1 MSDLRDTLWQL
12 TRTLGDPARD
22 LVVIGEGNTSAR
34 VDDETFL
41 IKASGQQMQTME
53 PRGLVQVRFAP
64 ILAMLEA
71 DALPTLDEQKAIAR
85 AAKVDPT
92 APDPSIE
99 VSFHALL
106 LAECGVPFIG
116 HTHPTPIVSILCSPR
131 ARDFAERRTFPDEA
145 VLCGPRSAYVPYA
158 DPGLPLAHAIRR
170 AVRAFRDEEGM
181 WPRVILLENHGFI
194 ALGSSPQEVIN
205 ITTMAVK
212 GARVFL
218 SAAALGGPVFLSKAD
233 VRHIVGRPDEIY
245 RRDQFAQSNR
255 S

>member
-1 MSDLRDTLWQL
+1 MNDLRETLWQL

-22 LVVIGEGNTSAR
+22 LVIIGEGNTSAR
-34 VDDETFL
+34 VDAETFL
-41 IKASGQQMQTME
+41 VKASGQQMHTME
-53 PRGLVQVRFAP
+53 PSGLVQVRFDP

-71 DALPTLDEQKAIAR
+71 DPPPSLDEQKAIAR
-85 AAKVDPT
+85 AAKVDPA

-131 ARDFAERRTFPDEA
+131 ARDFAAQRTFPDEA
-145 VLCGPRSAYVPYA
+145 VLCGPRSAFVPYA
-158 DPGLPLAHAIRR
+158 DPGLPLAHAIRQ
-170 AVRAFRDEEGM
+170 AVRAFRDEEGV
-181 WPRVILLENHGFI
+181 WPRVILIENHGFI
-194 ALGSSPQEVIN
+194 ALGSSPQEVLN

-218 SAAALGGPVFLSKAD
+218 SAAALGGPVFLSDAE

-255 S
+255 P

>member
-1 MSDLRDTLWQL
+1 MDELRQRLWTL
-12 TRTLGDPARD
+12 TRTLGEPARD

-34 VDDETFL
+34 VDSDTFL

-53 PRGLVQVRFAP
+53 PEGLVAVRFAP
-64 ILAMLEA
+64 ILEMLNA
-71 DALPTLDEQKAIAR
+71 SPPPTLEEQKAIAR
-85 AAKVDPT
+85 AAKLDPD

-106 LAECGVPFIG
+106 LLECGASFIA
-116 HTHPTPIVSILCSPR
+116 HTHPTPVVSILCSPR

-145 VLCGPRSAYVPYA
+145 VLCGPCSAYVPYA

-170 AVRAFRDEEGM
+170 ATREFYTAEGF
-181 WPRVILLENHGFI
+181 WPRVILLENHGLI
-194 ALGSSPQEVIN
+194 ALGSSPEEVLN
-205 ITTMAVK
+205 ITTMTVK
-212 GARVFL
+212 AARVFIG
-218 SAAALGGPVFLSKAD
+218 AAALGGPVFLRRAD

-245 RRDQFAQSNR
+245 RRSQFANR